1 MRSRVLILAM
11 PIAAVAALGLPRRS
25 VAKAGIVWEPLRE
38 PGCGGRIV
46 SLEVS
51 PHNPRHLV
59 SGGDMLGTAVS
70 FDAGETWTPGL
81 GLPAYE
87 MATPTFHPSRPDE
100 LWIGSCMGP
109 FLSRDGGRTWQWR
122 RRGMPKPSRYHYT
135 AMVEKILVDPSRPD
149 RLLAFGGSS
158 RHWRTCETM
167 GAIWISE
174 NGGDDWRR
182 AGTITATGFTTNAVK
197 GANIVKA
204 WWSAEPKPIA
214 SVFAVGAGWFSS
226 LDGGLTWRQRK
237 LSGLPGAVEGVTVHP
252 SRPNVVW
259 AVVAAESGQRV
270 PGSIWRSTDGGRTF
284 LPSDAGIQKAADGNP
299 NLVSHFSE
307 IEVSPVP
314 PFRLYVSDLSWKAH
328 AIWVSDDAGATW
340 RRGCSKSTVATACF
354 AGPGCRISASPTEAD
369 VAYAYNSEYVLKT
382 TDGGHMWQDAT
393 AFRPVALQP
402 GNWRGRGWN
411 GWCSR
416 SVTFNPYRRG
426 QSVVQAMDA
435 GRGWVSD
442 DNLKSWH
449 YASGGVNPWGG
460 GKAAA
465 FGKNGF
471 IYLTTGQNGANNG
484 VVVSRDGGRSWISR
498 HGSACGLPDR
508 KAGEYGGV
516 WVDPTN
522 DRSAF
527 VLCGRKRYVT
537 KDGGDSWHG
546 EPIERSGPFTSDPV
560 NRGRFYVKDAEGVFE
575 TCDWKT
581 FRPMGLPGPA
591 EGGVACDA
599 LGRVLVCR
607 GRTGDVKTR
616 GLWRYAPRNGG
627 WGRLHD
633 DPLVSAVAADPVE
646 PSRLVLTTADNPY
659 HDFAGGNGIYISSDD
674 GKTWQPANEGL
685 HIHRLSCV
693 AFDPFDGETLIA
705 GTVGG
710 GFVKA
715 SWPHSGRSAAPSAKA
730 DGGRRRAGR

>member
-1 MRSRVLILAM
+1 MHSRVLIFTVS
-11 PIAAVAALGLPRRS
+11 AAVAA
-25 VAKAGIVWEPLRE
+25 VADITWGPLYE
-38 PGCGGRIV
+38 PGCGGMIV
-46 SLEVS
+46 SLAVS
-51 PHNPRHLV
+51 PHNPHHLV

-70 FDAGETWTPGL
+70 FDSGETWMPGM

-135 AMVEKILVDPSRPD
+135 AMVEKVLVDPDNPR
-149 RLLAFGGSS
+149 RLISFGGSS
-158 RHWRTCETM
+158 RRWRSCETM

-182 AGTITATGFTTNAVK
+182 AGTIAAAGFTTNAVK
-197 GANIVKA
+197 GANIIKA
-204 WWSAEPKPIA
+204 WWSPEKTPVAN
-214 SVFAVGAGWFSS
+214 VFAVGAGWFSS
-226 LDGGLTWRQRK
+226 LDGGLSWRQRK
-237 LSGLPGAVEGVTVHP
+237 LSGLPGAIESVTTHP
-252 SRPNVVW
+252 SRPNLVW
-259 AVVAAESGQRV
+259 AVVASGDVGGDGKRTS
-270 PGSIWRSTDGGRTF
+270 GSLWRSSDGGRTF
-284 LPSDAGIQKAADGNP
+284 LSGDVGISKTSDGNP

-307 IEVSPVP
+307 VEVSPVP
-314 PFRLYVSDLSWKAH
+314 PFRLYVSDLSWKSH
-328 AIWVSDDAGATW
+328 AIWVSDDVGATW
-340 RRGCSKSTVATACF
+340 RRGCSKSTLATACF
-354 AGPGCRISASPTEAD
+354 AGPGCRISASPSEAD

-382 TDGGHMWQDAT
+382 TDGGRTWRDAT
-393 AFRPVALQP
+393 AFRPVAAQP

-449 YASGGVNPWGG
+449 YASGGVSPWCG

-465 FGKNGF
+465 FGKDGF
-471 IYLTTGQNGANNG
+471 IYLTTGQNGVNNG
-484 VVVSRDGGRSWISR
+484 IVVSRDGGSSWISR

-516 WVDPTN
+516 WVDP
-522 DRSAF
+522 DDGRCAF
-527 VLCGRKRYVT
+527 LLCGKKRYVT
-537 KDGGDSWHG
+537 KDGGDSWQG
-546 EPIERSGPFTSDPV
+546 EPIERSGPFASDPV

-575 TCDWKT
+575 TSDWRV
-581 FRPMGLPGPA
+581 FRPIGLPGPA
-591 EGGVACDA
+591 EGGIACDR

-616 GLWRYAPRNGG
+616 GLWRYAPRDGG
-627 WGRLHD
+627 WVRLHG
-633 DPLVSAVAADPVE
+633 DPLVSAVASDPVD
-646 PSRLVLTTADNPY
+646 PSRLVLATADNPY
-659 HDFAGGNGIYISSDD
+659 HDFAGGNGVYISSDD
-674 GKTWQPANEGL
+674 GRSWRPANEGL
-685 HIHRLSCV
+685 HIHRLACV

-715 SWPHSGRSAAPSAKA
+715 RWPHSTSRFAQEP
-730 DGGRRRAGR
+730 